1 MTTERQDKLDY
12 DYIDK
17 LKGKSERQLKTMLDS
32 LGKQKTKLM
41 TEQTKLQ
48 NRIND
53 KIKKEH
59 FVKDA
64 LMEKWRTPSKELL
77 EAIKE
82 VQSGQTTTY
91 NSVDEMMRDLQQ

>member
-1 MTTERQDKLDY
+1 MTTEQQDRLDY

-64 LMEKWRTPSKELL
+64 LMEKWRMPSKELL

>member
-12 DYIDK
+12 EYIDK
-17 LKGKSERQLKTMLDS
+17 LKTKSERQLKMMLDS
-32 LGKQKTKLM
+32 LGKQKTKLIA
-41 TEQTKLQ
+41 EQTKLQ

-59 FVKDA
+59 FIKDA

-91 NSVDEMMRDLQQ
+91 NSVDE

>member
-59 FVKDA
+59 FIKDA
-64 LMEKWRTPSKELL
+64 LMEKWRTPSKEFL